1 MTFRPD
7 QAGNMAA
14 NVAATAAIKVAGTT
28 KWLAGLS
35 VKIRGRDD
43 LVGEWSVVSIENH
56 HAYGNIATVR
66 QGDRVVRVSAE
77 RLQGVKA

>member
-14 NVAATAAIKVAGTT
+14 NVAATAAIKVAGVTDWT
-28 KWLAGLS
+28 NQM
-35 VKIRGRDD
+35 VTVRGEP
-43 LVGEWSVVSIENH
+43 GEWLVVKAERH